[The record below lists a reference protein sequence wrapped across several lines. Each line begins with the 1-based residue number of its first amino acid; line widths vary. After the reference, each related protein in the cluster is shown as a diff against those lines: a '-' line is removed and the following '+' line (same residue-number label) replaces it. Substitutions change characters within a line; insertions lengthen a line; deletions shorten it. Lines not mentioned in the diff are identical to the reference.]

1 MSFQEMYDY
10 INSLPGQPR
19 RYDDSSIFRAF
30 QAKFKN
36 DQTVENEYK
45 EHFDKNI
52 DEETYELF
60 YQWIFNKARL
70 LNISIHYLLSF
81 LYIKK
86 IRNLTHHCDV
96 EDFFRD
102 SRTTFRYTII
112 DLLSKHDIQDVMT
125 QEEVQALDRIFET
138 YYAGK
143 LNDVRQL
150 QELAGA
156 DAIMAHILADNV
168 EAHSHIR
175 LAFDSNDEIEILA
188 VVKVANKFIPC
199 SKIFAMSISTK
210 LVSLMEDLITPLTIK
225 SWLIPLFEHM
235 IHDATVS
242 MKSRELS
249 ISLMTNDTTEEF
261 LLIAVSALTRLAV
274 RSHFEIGETVKFFL
288 GFLKFEPWENC
299 HKLILRHVV
308 PIFRR
313 APIIWLDSTTE
324 DLIAYANNSDDDC
337 VGLHVLRI
345 IEALINR
352 GGYISPTFMSAIQS
366 NNLKELQDTLS
377 LIEQP
382 SRLYN
387 DSAQNFV
394 HSLFTTCSNVETN
407 ETIQLRHLLAN
418 TSLNDD
424 VRTRLSIDDNEHS
437 TYAIFDFEHAHCD
450 MRSSIIHQFYEPIHT
465 MYQYDLEMISFDL
478 LGKGMLS
485 MMAKRFSA
493 ISSKIIYIQQS
504 CFDGD
509 TQTLW
514 CLTFNRFLCDLISA
528 VIKRIVRNLSLAKTI
543 CQDRLNEM
551 SWRDGFTEQMFIRF
565 RHIIDFELAILQ
577 YLASS
582 LITVSLP
589 ISRMFFQKLQQTVVK
604 LVVSPN
610 ENEDRPVYESDELLL
625 VQIHGEIDTT
635 YHQLPLRTV
644 KQVFVEVLTSQEMNK
659 KTKTKVTSLDQVI
672 LFEYIFIRYL

>member
-1 MSFQEMYDY
+1 MYDY

-394 HSLFTTCSNVETN
+394 HSLFTTCSNVEAN

>member
-1 MSFQEMYDY
+1 
-10 INSLPGQPR
+10 
-19 RYDDSSIFRAF
+19 
-30 QAKFKN
+30 
-36 DQTVENEYK
+36 
-45 EHFDKNI
+45 
-52 DEETYELF
+52 
-60 YQWIFNKARL
+60 
-70 LNISIHYLLSF
+70 
-81 LYIKK
+81 
-86 IRNLTHHCDV
+86 
-96 EDFFRD
+96 
-102 SRTTFRYTII
+102 
-112 DLLSKHDIQDVMT
+112 
-125 QEEVQALDRIFET
+125 
-138 YYAGK
+138 
-143 LNDVRQL
+143 
-150 QELAGA
+150 
-156 DAIMAHILADNV
+156 MAHILADDV

-337 VGLHVLRI
+337 VGLQVLRI

-352 GGYISPTFMSAIQS
+352 GGYISPTFIFKKKLLQMFTIHNTIQVAYQCCSTKLRIILKYRNISNLSSVAIQS

-382 SRLYN
+382 SSLYN

>member
-1 MSFQEMYDY
+1 MYDY

-96 EDFFRD
+96 QDFFRD

-156 DAIMAHILADNV
+156 DAIMAHILADDV

-188 VVKVANKFIPC
+188 V
-199 SKIFAMSISTK
+199 
-210 LVSLMEDLITPLTIK
+210 
-225 SWLIPLFEHM
+225 
-235 IHDATVS
+235 
-242 MKSRELS
+242 SRELS

-394 HSLFTTCSNVETN
+394 HSLFTTCSNVEAN

>member
-156 DAIMAHILADNV
+156 DAIMAHILADDV

-188 VVKVANKFIPC
+188 V
-199 SKIFAMSISTK
+199 
-210 LVSLMEDLITPLTIK
+210 
-225 SWLIPLFEHM
+225 
-235 IHDATVS
+235 
-242 MKSRELS
+242 SRELS

-337 VGLHVLRI
+337 VGLQVLRI

-394 HSLFTTCSNVETN
+394 HSLFTTCSNVEAN

>member
-1 MSFQEMYDY
+1 MNQ
-10 INSLPGQPR
+10 
-19 RYDDSSIFRAF
+19 
-30 QAKFKN
+30 
-36 DQTVENEYK
+36 
-45 EHFDKNI
+45 
-52 DEETYELF
+52 
-60 YQWIFNKARL
+60 
-70 LNISIHYLLSF
+70 
-81 LYIKK
+81 
-86 IRNLTHHCDV
+86 
-96 EDFFRD
+96 
-102 SRTTFRYTII
+102 
-112 DLLSKHDIQDVMT
+112 
-125 QEEVQALDRIFET
+125 
-138 YYAGK
+138 
-143 LNDVRQL
+143 
-150 QELAGA
+150 
-156 DAIMAHILADNV
+156 
-168 EAHSHIR
+168 
-175 LAFDSNDEIEILA
+175 
-188 VVKVANKFIPC
+188 
-199 SKIFAMSISTK
+199 
-210 LVSLMEDLITPLTIK
+210 
-225 SWLIPLFEHM
+225 
-235 IHDATVS
+235 
-242 MKSRELS
+242 
-249 ISLMTNDTTEEF
+249 
-261 LLIAVSALTRLAV
+261 
-274 RSHFEIGETVKFFL
+274 
-288 GFLKFEPWENC
+288 
-299 HKLILRHVV
+299 
-308 PIFRR
+308 
-313 APIIWLDSTTE
+313 
-324 DLIAYANNSDDDC
+324 
-337 VGLHVLRI
+337 
-345 IEALINR
+345 
-352 GGYISPTFMSAIQS
+352 
-366 NNLKELQDTLS
+366 
-377 LIEQP
+377 
-382 SRLYN
+382 
-387 DSAQNFV
+387 
-394 HSLFTTCSNVETN
+394 
-407 ETIQLRHLLAN
+407 
-418 TSLNDD
+418 
-424 VRTRLSIDDNEHS
+424 TRLSIDDNEHS